1 MGGDGQGGLAG
12 GATQSRA
19 SVSPLQRVFVRGW
32 GGPGGRGA
40 PLGPPLALGGP
51 VVSPASTGSSQ
62 PSPVLPS
69 SSAAWSAPVRVSQ
82 VAGGHGWRAGWWVRC
97 AACGWG
103 TSRDA
108 WVFFGTTPPLRP
120 ESAQPWMRWDP
131 SEHPCIFS
139 ALLPVLLRLRLA
151 GWSGG
156 NCPQQ
161 RPGFHYYYHH
171 PSGRVSEKI
180 SPEKAHPKYYLRPM
194 CFFSFVCPPP
204 TFPYHPQ
211 AVLSILSRNRRH
223 KARRGEARQGKAR
236 PRRHAARPA
245 AEPANHRP
253 LPLCCVAML
262 HVGRATPP
270 ACTQYLP
277 YRTDRRGLLRL
288 LTSDMPAS
296 QPTTF
301 AKCLP
306 VHS

>member
-1 MGGDGQGGLAG
+1 
-12 GATQSRA
+12 
-19 SVSPLQRVFVRGW
+19 VFVRGW

-223 KARRGEARQGKAR
+223 KARRGEARQGKATTAR
-236 PRRHAARPA
+236 SQAGRRTGQPPAAATVLRCDAACWPGHSARLHAIPSLPYRQTGIITPAHKRHASQ
-245 AEPANHRP
+245 PANHLRQVSSSP
-253 LPLCCVAML
+253 FVI
-262 HVGRATPP
+262 HP
-270 ACTQYLP
+270 ALSVE
-277 YRTDRRGLLRL
+277 R
-288 LTSDMPAS
+288 
-296 QPTTF
+296 
-301 AKCLP
+301 
-306 VHS
+306 